1 MRAVEFALKHTHIMS
16 THVFNAIRHGPTTS
30 FRIASSPSRVILT
43 SVPPNASPPSRWT
56 ISNFA
61 RTYTSRAWWSAASAV
76 GCALMFPG
84 FMTSMATLLTRR

>member
-56 ISNFA
+56 IS
-61 RTYTSRAWWSAASAV
+61 RWTSQNIS
-76 GCALMFPG
+76 LKN
-84 FMTSMATLLTRR
+84 

>member
-1 MRAVEFALKHTHIMS
+1 MAALTMLTHIMS
-16 THVFNAIRHGPTTS
+16 THVSAAIRHGRGPTTS

-43 SVPPNASPPSRWT
+43 SVPPNATPPSRWT